1 MLAHTDLCKSIA
13 LVKVGYVNVI
23 LNADSDRIAGIRVT
37 SFINTS
43 ECCSQG
49 KYAWCVKLEQGS
61 LKQGER
67 EVRSGT
73 VVRRWDRCSRWFFMA

>member
-1 MLAHTDLCKSIA
+1 M
-13 LVKVGYVNVI
+13 NVI
-23 LNADSDRIAGIRVT
+23 LNADSDRIAGIRVSET

-43 ECCSQG
+43 ECCTQG
-49 KYAWCVKLEQGS
+49 NYAWCVELEQGS